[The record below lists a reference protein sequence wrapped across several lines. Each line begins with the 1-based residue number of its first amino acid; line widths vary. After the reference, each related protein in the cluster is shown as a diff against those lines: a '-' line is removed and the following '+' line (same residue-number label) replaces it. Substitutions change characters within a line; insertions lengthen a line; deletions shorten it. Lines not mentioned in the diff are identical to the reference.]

1 MRFSFLAKKFDK
13 ISPKNISEAKFN
25 QLVDALPSS
34 AIDPPKKL
42 ITEPE
47 QKETAVKIKTKK
59 DKKKKSKKE
68 KNSEPK
74 NSESTYTEPTAVPN
88 VKKKEPKNGELVDT
102 TEVFVYECAGVLFG
116 IPVAYVT
123 EITNDYGTISPL
135 KGFLRSCVGT
145 TEYRGRLLPIFQ
157 SNESYLKT
165 SEVKKDGNVDLEKT
179 PSAIITINYNGIMF
193 ALTMET
199 HVGIVSVNPAT
210 NQKNEVSVED
220 ENTSDLL
227 KDIVWYGEQ
236 NLFIFSPEKISTL
249 VFSELKNQVAIAN
262 DTEIDDQTIEEETDA
277 DLRHNYMVAKIK
289 NSTIAIEITKVL
301 EVIEGS
307 DVTPLY
313 KVADFIRGL
322 ISLRGQVLSC
332 IDLSRYLGH
341 ELTVIDERNKFI
353 VINVSGV
360 DFALCIDRVL
370 GIQSIQQS
378 SFQDSTKVF
387 QNEIPNY
394 FPNFR
399 EKEGEVTLIFKP
411 DLFLKSTE
419 LQEYKKN

>member
-1 MRFSFLAKKFDK
+1 MAKKFDK
-13 ISPKNISEAKFN
+13 ISPKNISEEKFN

-34 AIDPPKKL
+34 VVEQPKAVV
-42 ITEPE
+42 TESE
-47 QKETAVKIKTKK
+47 KKEKDDKVKV
-59 DKKKKSKKE
+59 KKSKKKKLTKEE
-68 KNSEPK
+68 KQKTLKIDATDVPINRSDDPK
-74 NSESTYTEPTAVPN
+74 IDEIVNTS
-88 VKKKEPKNGELVDT
+88 
-102 TEVFVYECAGVLFG
+102 EVFVYKCGGILFG
-116 IPVAYVT
+116 MPVAYVT

-135 KGFLRSCVGT
+135 KGFLRSCIGT
-145 TEYRGRLLPIFQ
+145 TEYRGKLLPIFQ
-157 SNESYLKT
+157 SHESYLKVG
-165 SEVKKDGNVDLEKT
+165 EIKKDENNNLYKI

-199 HVGIVSVNPAT
+199 HVGIVSISSKGNYKIA
-210 NQKNEVSVED
+210 EAFED

-227 KDIVWYGEQ
+227 KDIVWYEEQ

-249 VFSELKNQVAIAN
+249 VFSELKNQIAVGTEE
-262 DTEIDDQTIEEETDA
+262 DTDRKSSEEELA
-277 DLRHNYMVAKIK
+277 DLSHDYMVAKIK

-332 IDLSRYLGH
+332 IDLSKYLGH

-353 VINVSGV
+353 VISVSGV

-370 GIQSIQQS
+370 GIQSIRQS
-378 SFQDSTKVF
+378 SFQESTKVF

-399 EKEGEVTLIFKP
+399 EKGGEVTLIFKP
-411 DLFLKSTE
+411 DLFLKSPE
-419 LQEYKKN
+419 LQEYQKN

>member
-1 MRFSFLAKKFDK
+1 MAKKFDK
-13 ISPKNISEAKFN
+13 ISPKNISEEKFN

-34 AIDPPKKL
+34 VIQPSKPVTTSPEKK
-42 ITEPE
+42 E
-47 QKETAVKIKTKK
+47 KFDKVKV
-59 DKKKKSKKE
+59 KKSKK
-68 KNSEPK
+68 KK
-74 NSESTYTEPTAVPN
+74 YT
-88 VKKKEPKNGELVDT
+88 KKENQKISKIETREDVRNLAGDPKIEET
-102 TEVFVYECAGVLFG
+102 EISSEVFVYECGGILFG

-135 KGFLRSCVGT
+135 KGFLRSCIGT
-145 TEYRGRLLPIFQ
+145 TEYRGKLLPIFQ
-157 SNESYLKT
+157 SQESYLKID
-165 SEVKKDGNVDLEKT
+165 EIKKDKNNNLDKI

-199 HVGIVSVNPAT
+199 HVGIVSIKSKRNY
-210 NQKNEVSVED
+210 KNAEAFED
-220 ENTSDLL
+220 ENSSDLL

-236 NLFIFSPEKISTL
+236 NLFIFSPEKISLL
-249 VFSELKNQVAIAN
+249 VFSELKNQIAVE
-262 DTEIDDQTIEEETDA
+262 TEEDIDSKSSEEEII
-277 DLRHNYMVAKIK
+277 DLGQDYMVAKIK

-332 IDLSRYLGH
+332 IDLSKYLGH

-353 VINVSGV
+353 VISVSGV

-370 GIQSIQQS
+370 GIQSIRQS

-387 QNEIPNY
+387 QNDIPDY

-411 DLFLKSTE
+411 DSFLKSAE

>member
-1 MRFSFLAKKFDK
+1 M
-13 ISPKNISEAKFN
+13 
-25 QLVDALPSS
+25 
-34 AIDPPKKL
+34 
-42 ITEPE
+42 
-47 QKETAVKIKTKK
+47 
-59 DKKKKSKKE
+59 
-68 KNSEPK
+68 
-74 NSESTYTEPTAVPN
+74 
-88 VKKKEPKNGELVDT
+88 
-102 TEVFVYECAGVLFG
+102 FVYECGGVLFG

-135 KGFLRSCVGT
+135 KGFLRSCIGT
-145 TEYRGRLLPIFQ
+145 TEYRGKLLPIFQ
-157 SNESYLKT
+157 SQESYLKIGDI
-165 SEVKKDGNVDLEKT
+165 KKDENSNLNKM

-199 HVGIVSVNPAT
+199 HVGIVSISSPGNYKIADT
-210 NQKNEVSVED
+210 FED

-227 KDIVWYGEQ
+227 KDIVWYEEQ
-236 NLFIFSPEKISTL
+236 NLFIFSPEKISIL
-249 VFSELKNQVAIAN
+249 VFSELKNQIAVGSEE
-262 DTEIDDQTIEEETDA
+262 DTDKKSSEQELTDLSH
-277 DLRHNYMVAKIK
+277 DYMVAKIK

-332 IDLSRYLGH
+332 IDLSKYLGH
-341 ELTVIDERNKFI
+341 ELTIIDERNKFI
-353 VINVSGV
+353 VISVSGV

-378 SFQDSTKVF
+378 SFQESNKVF

-394 FPNFR
+394 FPNFQ
-399 EKEGEVTLIFKP
+399 EKAGEVTLIFKP
-411 DLFLKSTE
+411 DFFLKSTA
-419 LQEYKKN
+419 LQEYQKN

>member
-1 MRFSFLAKKFDK
+1 M
-13 ISPKNISEAKFN
+13 
-25 QLVDALPSS
+25 
-34 AIDPPKKL
+34 
-42 ITEPE
+42 
-47 QKETAVKIKTKK
+47 
-59 DKKKKSKKE
+59 
-68 KNSEPK
+68 
-74 NSESTYTEPTAVPN
+74 
-88 VKKKEPKNGELVDT
+88 
-102 TEVFVYECAGVLFG
+102 FVYECGGILFG
-116 IPVAYVT
+116 IPVAFVT
-123 EITNDYGTISPL
+123 EITNDYGAISPL
-135 KGFLRSCVGT
+135 KGFLRSCIGT
-145 TEYRGRLLPIFQ
+145 TEYRGKLLPIFQ
-157 SNESYLKT
+157 SQESYRKID
-165 SEVKKDGNVDLEKT
+165 EVKKDGNNNLDKM
-179 PSAIITINYNGIMF
+179 PSAIITVNYNGIMF

-199 HVGIVSVNPAT
+199 HVGIVSINSTSNYKIA
-210 NQKNEVSVED
+210 EASES

-227 KDIVWYGEQ
+227 KDIVWYEEQ

-249 VFSELKNQVAIAN
+249 VFSELKNQIAVR
-262 DTEIDDQTIEEETDA
+262 TEEDIDSKSSEEEMT
-277 DLRHNYMVAKIK
+277 DLRYDYMVAKIK

-332 IDLSRYLGH
+332 IDLSKYLGH

-353 VINVSGV
+353 VISVSGV

-387 QNEIPNY
+387 QNDIPNY

-399 EKEGEVTLIFKP
+399 EKGGEVTLIFKP
-411 DLFLKSTE
+411 DFFLKSTE

>member
-1 MRFSFLAKKFDK
+1 LAKKFDK
-13 ISPKNISEAKFN
+13 ISPKNISEEKFN

-34 AIDPPKKL
+34 VIEQPKAVV
-42 ITEPE
+42 TAPE
-47 QKETAVKIKTKK
+47 KKEKTDKVKV
-59 DKKKKSKKE
+59 KKSKKKKLNKE
-68 KNSEPK
+68 ENQKTPRIDAT
-74 NSESTYTEPTAVPN
+74 ESPINRSGDPVIEEIVNTR
-88 VKKKEPKNGELVDT
+88 
-102 TEVFVYECAGVLFG
+102 EVFVYECGGILFG
-116 IPVAYVT
+116 IPVAFVT
-123 EITNDYGTISPL
+123 EITNDYGVISPL
-135 KGFLRSCVGT
+135 KGFLRSCIGT
-145 TEYRGRLLPIFQ
+145 TEYRGKLLPIFQ
-157 SNESYLKT
+157 SQESYLKT
-165 SEVKKDGNVDLEKT
+165 DEVEKDENNNLDKM
-179 PSAIITINYNGIMF
+179 PSAIITVNYNGIMF

-199 HVGIVSVNPAT
+199 HVGIVSINSTSNYKIA
-210 NQKNEVSVED
+210 EASES

-227 KDIVWYGEQ
+227 KDIVWYEEQ

-249 VFSELKNQVAIAN
+249 VFSELKNQIAVR
-262 DTEIDDQTIEEETDA
+262 TEEDIDSKFSEEEITDLSH
-277 DLRHNYMVAKIK
+277 DYMVANIK

-332 IDLSRYLGH
+332 IDLSKYLGH

-353 VINVSGV
+353 VISVSGV

-387 QNEIPNY
+387 QNDIPNY

-399 EKEGEVTLIFKP
+399 EKGGEVTLIFKP
-411 DLFLKSTE
+411 DFFLKSAE

>member
-42 ITEPE
+42 VPEPE

-199 HVGIVSVNPAT
+199 HVGIVSVNPTT

>member
-1 MRFSFLAKKFDK
+1 MAKKFDK

-34 AIDPPKKL
+34 AIEPSKNLPP
-42 ITEPE
+42 EPE
-47 QKETAVKIKTKK
+47 QKETADKVKTKK
-59 DKKKKSKKE
+59 QKKKKRKKE

-74 NSESTYTEPTAVPN
+74 NSESTNTEPTAVHI
-88 VKKKEPKNGELVDT
+88 VKKKEPQNEELVDT
-102 TEVFVYECAGVLFG
+102 TEVFVYECAGILFG

-157 SNESYLKT
+157 SDESYLKT
-165 SEVKKDGNVDLEKT
+165 SEVKKDGNSNLEKT

-199 HVGIVSVNPAT
+199 HVGIVSVNPAS
-210 NQKNEVSVED
+210 NQKTEVSVED

-236 NLFIFSPEKISTL
+236 NLFVFSPEKISTL
-249 VFSELKNQVAIAN
+249 VFSELKNQIAIAN
-262 DTEIDDQTIEEETDA
+262 NGEPDDKSVEEEKGT
-277 DLRHNYMVAKIK
+277 DLRHDYMVAKIK

-378 SFQDSTKVF
+378 SFQDSIKVF

-399 EKEGEVTLIFKP
+399 EKDGEVTLIFKP

-419 LQEYKKN
+419 LQEYQKN

>member
-1 MRFSFLAKKFDK
+1 MAKKFDK
-13 ISPKNISEAKFN
+13 ISPKNISEEKFN

-34 AIDPPKKL
+34 VIEQPKAVV
-42 ITEPE
+42 TAPE
-47 QKETAVKIKTKK
+47 KKEKNDKVKA
-59 DKKKKSKKE
+59 KKSKK
-68 KNSEPK
+68 KK
-74 NSESTYTEPTAVPN
+74 L
-88 VKKKEPKNGELVDT
+88 KKEENQKSSRIDTTESSINRSGDPINGEIVNT
-102 TEVFVYECAGVLFG
+102 REVFVYECGGILFG
-116 IPVAYVT
+116 IPVAFVT
-123 EITNDYGTISPL
+123 EITNDYGAISPL
-135 KGFLRSCVGT
+135 KGFLRSCIGT
-145 TEYRGRLLPIFQ
+145 TEYRGKLLPIFQ
-157 SNESYLKT
+157 SQESYLKT
-165 SEVKKDGNVDLEKT
+165 DEVKKDGNNNLDKM
-179 PSAIITINYNGIMF
+179 PSAIITVNYNGIMF

-199 HVGIVSVNPAT
+199 HVGIVSINSQSNYKIAEPS
-210 NQKNEVSVED
+210 ER

-227 KDIVWYGEQ
+227 KDIVWYEEQ
-236 NLFIFSPEKISTL
+236 NLFIFSPEKISML
-249 VFSELKNQVAIAN
+249 VFSELKNQIAVG
-262 DTEIDDQTIEEETDA
+262 TEEDIDSKSSEEEIT
-277 DLRHNYMVAKIK
+277 DLRHDYMVAKIK

-332 IDLSRYLGH
+332 IDLSKYLGH

-353 VINVSGV
+353 VISVSGV

-387 QNEIPNY
+387 QNDIPNY

-399 EKEGEVTLIFKP
+399 EKGGEVTLIFKP
-411 DLFLKSTE
+411 DFFLKSAE

>member
-1 MRFSFLAKKFDK
+1 MAKKFDK
-13 ISPKNISEAKFN
+13 ISPKNISEEKFN

-34 AIDPPKKL
+34 VIEQPKAVVAAPEKKEKIDK
-42 ITEPE
+42 
-47 QKETAVKIKTKK
+47 VKV
-59 DKKKKSKKE
+59 KKSKK
-68 KNSEPK
+68 
-74 NSESTYTEPTAVPN
+74 
-88 VKKKEPKNGELVDT
+88 KKLNKEENQKSSGIDT
-102 TEVFVYECAGVLFG
+102 TEGSINRSGDPISGEIVNTKEVFVYECGGILFG
-116 IPVAYVT
+116 IPVAFVT
-123 EITNDYGTISPL
+123 EITNDYGAISPL
-135 KGFLRSCVGT
+135 KGFLRSCIGT
-145 TEYRGRLLPIFQ
+145 TEYRGKLLPIFQ
-157 SNESYLKT
+157 SQESYLKID
-165 SEVKKDGNVDLEKT
+165 EVKKDGNNNLDKM
-179 PSAIITINYNGIMF
+179 PSAIITVNYNGIMF

-199 HVGIVSVNPAT
+199 HVGIVSINSTSNYKIA
-210 NQKNEVSVED
+210 EASES

-227 KDIVWYGEQ
+227 KDIVWYEEQ
-236 NLFIFSPEKISTL
+236 NLFIFSPEKISML
-249 VFSELKNQVAIAN
+249 VFSELKNQIAVG
-262 DTEIDDQTIEEETDA
+262 TEEDIDSKSNEEEIT
-277 DLRHNYMVAKIK
+277 DLRHDYMVAKIK

-332 IDLSRYLGH
+332 IDLSKYLGH

-353 VINVSGV
+353 VISVSGV

-387 QNEIPNY
+387 QNDIPNY

-399 EKEGEVTLIFKP
+399 EKGGEVTLIFKP
-411 DLFLKSTE
+411 DFFLKSAE

>member
-1 MRFSFLAKKFDK
+1 MAKKFDK
-13 ISPKNISEAKFN
+13 ISPKNISEEKFN

-34 AIDPPKKL
+34 VIEPSKPVTTAPEKKEKIDK
-42 ITEPE
+42 
-47 QKETAVKIKTKK
+47 VKV
-59 DKKKKSKKE
+59 KKSKK
-68 KNSEPK
+68 KKFN
-74 NSESTYTEPTAVPN
+74 
-88 VKKKEPKNGELVDT
+88 KKENQKISKIETREDVRNLGGDPKIEET
-102 TEVFVYECAGVLFG
+102 EITSEVFVYECGGILFG

-123 EITNDYGTISPL
+123 EITNDYGAISPL
-135 KGFLRSCVGT
+135 KGFLRSCIGT
-145 TEYRGRLLPIFQ
+145 TEYRGKLLPIFQ
-157 SNESYLKT
+157 SQESYLKID
-165 SEVKKDGNVDLEKT
+165 EIKKDKNNNLDKI
-179 PSAIITINYNGIMF
+179 PSAIITINYKGIMF

-199 HVGIVSVNPAT
+199 HVGIVSIKSKSNY
-210 NQKNEVSVED
+210 KNAEAFED
-220 ENTSDLL
+220 ENRSDLL

-236 NLFIFSPEKISTL
+236 NLFIFSPEKISIL
-249 VFSELKNQVAIAN
+249 VFSELKNQIAVE
-262 DTEIDDQTIEEETDA
+262 TEEDIDNKSSEEEVI
-277 DLRHNYMVAKIK
+277 DLGQDYMVAKIK

-332 IDLSRYLGH
+332 IDLSKYLGH

-353 VINVSGV
+353 VISVSGV

-370 GIQSIQQS
+370 GIQSIRQS

-387 QNEIPNY
+387 QNDIPDY

-411 DLFLKSTE
+411 DSFLKSAE

>member
-1 MRFSFLAKKFDK
+1 MAKKFDK
-13 ISPKNISEAKFN
+13 ISPKNISEEKFN

-34 AIDPPKKL
+34 AIEQSKAVVTPPGKKEKL
-42 ITEPE
+42 D
-47 QKETAVKIKTKK
+47 KVKV
-59 DKKKKSKKE
+59 KKSKSQKLTKE
-68 KNSEPK
+68 EKQKTSKIDATESPISRSDDPK
-74 NSESTYTEPTAVPN
+74 IEEIVNTR
-88 VKKKEPKNGELVDT
+88 
-102 TEVFVYECAGVLFG
+102 EVFVYECGGVLFG

-135 KGFLRSCVGT
+135 KGFLRSCIGT
-145 TEYRGRLLPIFQ
+145 TEYRGKLLPIFQ
-157 SNESYLKT
+157 SQESYLKIG
-165 SEVKKDGNVDLEKT
+165 EIKKDENNNLDKM
-179 PSAIITINYNGIMF
+179 PSAIITIDYNGIMF

-199 HVGIVSVNPAT
+199 HVGIVSISSPGNYKIADT
-210 NQKNEVSVED
+210 FED

-227 KDIVWYGEQ
+227 KDIVWYEEQ
-236 NLFIFSPEKISTL
+236 NLFIFSPEKISKL
-249 VFSELKNQVAIAN
+249 VFSELKNQIAVGSEE
-262 DTEIDDQTIEEETDA
+262 DTDKKSSEQELTDLSH
-277 DLRHNYMVAKIK
+277 DYMVAKIK

-332 IDLSRYLGH
+332 IDLSKYLGH
-341 ELTVIDERNKFI
+341 ELTIIDERNKFI
-353 VINVSGV
+353 VISVSGV

-378 SFQDSTKVF
+378 SFQESNKVF

-394 FPNFR
+394 FPNFQ
-399 EKEGEVTLIFKP
+399 EKAGEVTLIFKP
-411 DLFLKSTE
+411 DFFLKSAA
-419 LQEYKKN
+419 LQEYQKK

>member
-1 MRFSFLAKKFDK
+1 MAKKFDK
-13 ISPKNISEAKFN
+13 ISPKNISEEKFN

-34 AIDPPKKL
+34 AIEQSKAVVTPPGKKEKL
-42 ITEPE
+42 D
-47 QKETAVKIKTKK
+47 KVKV
-59 DKKKKSKKE
+59 KKSKSQKLTKE
-68 KNSEPK
+68 EKQKTSKIDATESPISRSDDPK
-74 NSESTYTEPTAVPN
+74 IEEIVNTR
-88 VKKKEPKNGELVDT
+88 
-102 TEVFVYECAGVLFG
+102 EVFVYECGGVLFG

-135 KGFLRSCVGT
+135 KGFLRSCIGT
-145 TEYRGRLLPIFQ
+145 TEYRGKLLPIFQ
-157 SNESYLKT
+157 SQESYLKIG
-165 SEVKKDGNVDLEKT
+165 EIKKDENNNLDKM

-199 HVGIVSVNPAT
+199 HVGIVSISSPGNYKIADT
-210 NQKNEVSVED
+210 FED

-227 KDIVWYGEQ
+227 KDIVWYEEQ
-236 NLFIFSPEKISTL
+236 NLFIFSPEKISIL
-249 VFSELKNQVAIAN
+249 VFSELKNQIAVRSEE
-262 DTEIDDQTIEEETDA
+262 DTDKKSSEQELTDLSH
-277 DLRHNYMVAKIK
+277 DYMVAKIK

-332 IDLSRYLGH
+332 IDLSKYLGH
-341 ELTVIDERNKFI
+341 ELTIIDERNKFI
-353 VINVSGV
+353 VISVSGV

-378 SFQDSTKVF
+378 SFQESNKVF

-394 FPNFR
+394 FPNFQ
-399 EKEGEVTLIFKP
+399 EKAGEVTLIFKP
-411 DLFLKSTE
+411 DFFLKSTA
-419 LQEYKKN
+419 LQEYQKN

>member
-1 MRFSFLAKKFDK
+1 MAKKFDK
-13 ISPKNISEAKFN
+13 ISPKNISEEKFN

-34 AIDPPKKL
+34 VIEQPKAVV
-42 ITEPE
+42 TAPE
-47 QKETAVKIKTKK
+47 KKEKTDKVKV
-59 DKKKKSKKE
+59 KKSKKKKLNKE
-68 KNSEPK
+68 ENQKTPRIDAT
-74 NSESTYTEPTAVPN
+74 ESPINRSGDPVIEEIVNTR
-88 VKKKEPKNGELVDT
+88 
-102 TEVFVYECAGVLFG
+102 EVFVYECGGILFG
-116 IPVAYVT
+116 IPVAFVT
-123 EITNDYGTISPL
+123 EITNDYGVISPL
-135 KGFLRSCVGT
+135 KGFLRSCIGT
-145 TEYRGRLLPIFQ
+145 TEYRGKLLPIFQ
-157 SNESYLKT
+157 SQESYLKT
-165 SEVKKDGNVDLEKT
+165 DEVEKDENNNLDKM
-179 PSAIITINYNGIMF
+179 PSAIITVNYNGIMF

-199 HVGIVSVNPAT
+199 HVGIVSINSTSNYKIA
-210 NQKNEVSVED
+210 EASES

-227 KDIVWYGEQ
+227 KDIVWYEEQ
-236 NLFIFSPEKISTL
+236 NLFIFSPEKISML
-249 VFSELKNQVAIAN
+249 VFSELKNQIAVR
-262 DTEIDDQTIEEETDA
+262 TEEDIDSKSSEEEIT
-277 DLRHNYMVAKIK
+277 DLRHDYMVAKIK

-332 IDLSRYLGH
+332 IDLSKYLGH

-353 VINVSGV
+353 VISVSGV

-387 QNEIPNY
+387 QNDIPNY

-399 EKEGEVTLIFKP
+399 EKGGEVTLIFKP
-411 DLFLKSTE
+411 DFFLKSAE

>member
-1 MRFSFLAKKFDK
+1 
-13 ISPKNISEAKFN
+13 
-25 QLVDALPSS
+25 
-34 AIDPPKKL
+34 
-42 ITEPE
+42 
-47 QKETAVKIKTKK
+47 
-59 DKKKKSKKE
+59 
-68 KNSEPK
+68 
-74 NSESTYTEPTAVPN
+74 
-88 VKKKEPKNGELVDT
+88 
-102 TEVFVYECAGVLFG
+102 
-116 IPVAYVT
+116 VT
-123 EITNDYGTISPL
+123 EITNEYGTISPL

-145 TEYRGRLLPIFQ
+145 TEYRGRLLPIFD
-157 SNESYLKT
+157 SYESHLKT
-165 SEVKKDGNVDLEKT
+165 SDIKKDDSITLEKT
-179 PSAIITINYNGIMF
+179 PTAIITINYNGIMF

-199 HVGIVSVNPAT
+199 HVGIVSVNPAS
-210 NQKNEVSVED
+210 NQKSEVAVGEED
-220 ENTSDLL
+220 KNGLL
-227 KDIVWYGEQ
+227 KDIVWYEDQ
-236 NLFIFSPEKISTL
+236 NLFIFSPEKISNL
-249 VFSELKNQVAIAN
+249 VFLELKNQIAIAS
-262 DTEIDDQTIEEETDA
+262 DAEKDEINVEEEIVA
-277 DLRHNYMVAKIK
+277 DLRQNYMLAKIK

-394 FPNFR
+394 FPNFQ

-419 LQEYKKN
+419 LQEYQKN

>member
-1 MRFSFLAKKFDK
+1 MAKKFDK
-13 ISPKNISEAKFN
+13 ISPKNISEEKFN

-34 AIDPPKKL
+34 VIQPSKPVTTSPEKK
-42 ITEPE
+42 E
-47 QKETAVKIKTKK
+47 KFDKVKV
-59 DKKKKSKKE
+59 KKSKK
-68 KNSEPK
+68 KK
-74 NSESTYTEPTAVPN
+74 YT
-88 VKKKEPKNGELVDT
+88 KKENQKISKIETREDVRNLAGDPKIEET
-102 TEVFVYECAGVLFG
+102 EISSEVFVYECGGILFG

-135 KGFLRSCVGT
+135 KGFLRSCIGT
-145 TEYRGRLLPIFQ
+145 TEYRGKLLPIFQ
-157 SNESYLKT
+157 SQESYLKID
-165 SEVKKDGNVDLEKT
+165 EIKKDKNNNLDKI
-179 PSAIITINYNGIMF
+179 PSAIITINYKGIMF

-199 HVGIVSVNPAT
+199 HVGIVSIKSKSNY
-210 NQKNEVSVED
+210 KNAEAFED
-220 ENTSDLL
+220 ENRSDLL

-236 NLFIFSPEKISTL
+236 NLFIFSPEKISLL
-249 VFSELKNQVAIAN
+249 VFSELKNQIAVE
-262 DTEIDDQTIEEETDA
+262 TEEDIDSKSSEEEII
-277 DLRHNYMVAKIK
+277 DLGQDYMVAKIK

-332 IDLSRYLGH
+332 IDLSKYLGH

-353 VINVSGV
+353 VISVSGV

-370 GIQSIQQS
+370 GIQSIRQS

-387 QNEIPNY
+387 QNDIPDY

-411 DLFLKSTE
+411 DSFLKSAE

>member
-1 MRFSFLAKKFDK
+1 MAKKFDK

-34 AIDPPKKL
+34 VVEQPKAVV
-42 ITEPE
+42 TESE
-47 QKETAVKIKTKK
+47 KKEKNDKVKV
-59 DKKKKSKKE
+59 KKSKKKKLIKEE
-68 KNSEPK
+68 KQKTLKIDATDVPINRSDDPK
-74 NSESTYTEPTAVPN
+74 IDEIVNTS
-88 VKKKEPKNGELVDT
+88 
-102 TEVFVYECAGVLFG
+102 EVFVYKCGGILFG
-116 IPVAYVT
+116 MPVAYVT

-135 KGFLRSCVGT
+135 KGFLRSCIGT
-145 TEYRGRLLPIFQ
+145 TEYRGKLLPIFQ
-157 SNESYLKT
+157 SHESYLKVG
-165 SEVKKDGNVDLEKT
+165 EIKKAENNDLNKM

-199 HVGIVSVNPAT
+199 HVGIVSISSKGNYKIA
-210 NQKNEVSVED
+210 EAFED

-227 KDIVWYGEQ
+227 KDIVWYEEQ

-249 VFSELKNQVAIAN
+249 VFSELKNQIAVG
-262 DTEIDDQTIEEETDA
+262 IEEDTDRKSSEEQLA
-277 DLRHNYMVAKIK
+277 DLSHDYMVAKIK

-332 IDLSRYLGH
+332 IDLSKYLGH

-353 VINVSGV
+353 VISVSGV
-360 DFALCIDRVL
+360 DFALCIDSVI

-387 QNEIPNY
+387 QNDIPNY

-399 EKEGEVTLIFKP
+399 EKGGEVTLIFKP
-411 DLFLKSTE
+411 DFFLKSAE

>member
-1 MRFSFLAKKFDK
+1 MAKKFDK
-13 ISPKNISEAKFN
+13 ISPKNISEEKFN

-34 AIDPPKKL
+34 VIEQPKAVV
-42 ITEPE
+42 TAPE
-47 QKETAVKIKTKK
+47 KKEKTDKVKV
-59 DKKKKSKKE
+59 KKSKKKKLNKE
-68 KNSEPK
+68 ENQKTPRIDAT
-74 NSESTYTEPTAVPN
+74 ESPINRSGDPVTEEIVNTR
-88 VKKKEPKNGELVDT
+88 
-102 TEVFVYECAGVLFG
+102 EVFVYECGGILFG
-116 IPVAYVT
+116 IPVAFVT
-123 EITNDYGTISPL
+123 EITNDYGVISPL
-135 KGFLRSCVGT
+135 KGFLRSCIGT
-145 TEYRGRLLPIFQ
+145 TEYRGKLLPIFQ
-157 SNESYLKT
+157 SQESYLKT
-165 SEVKKDGNVDLEKT
+165 DEVKKDGNNNLDKM
-179 PSAIITINYNGIMF
+179 PSAIITVNYNGIMF

-199 HVGIVSVNPAT
+199 HVGIVSINSQSNYKIAEPS
-210 NQKNEVSVED
+210 ES

-227 KDIVWYGEQ
+227 KDIVWYEEQ
-236 NLFIFSPEKISTL
+236 NLFIFSPEKISML
-249 VFSELKNQVAIAN
+249 VFSELKNQIAVG
-262 DTEIDDQTIEEETDA
+262 TEEDIDSKSSEEEITDLSH
-277 DLRHNYMVAKIK
+277 DYMVAKIK

-332 IDLSRYLGH
+332 IDLSKYLGH

-353 VINVSGV
+353 VISVSGV

-387 QNEIPNY
+387 QNDIPNY

-399 EKEGEVTLIFKP
+399 EKGGEVTLIFKP
-411 DLFLKSTE
+411 DFFLKSAE

>member
-1 MRFSFLAKKFDK
+1 MAKKFDK
-13 ISPKNISEAKFN
+13 ISPKNISEEKFN

-34 AIDPPKKL
+34 VIEQPKAVVAAPEKKEKIDK
-42 ITEPE
+42 
-47 QKETAVKIKTKK
+47 VKV
-59 DKKKKSKKE
+59 KKSKK
-68 KNSEPK
+68 
-74 NSESTYTEPTAVPN
+74 
-88 VKKKEPKNGELVDT
+88 KKLNKEENQKSSGIDT
-102 TEVFVYECAGVLFG
+102 TEGSINRSGDPITGEIVNTKEVFVYECGGILFG
-116 IPVAYVT
+116 IPVAFVT
-123 EITNDYGTISPL
+123 EITNDYGAISPL
-135 KGFLRSCVGT
+135 KGFLRSCIGT
-145 TEYRGRLLPIFQ
+145 TEYRGKLLPIFQ
-157 SNESYLKT
+157 SQESYLKID
-165 SEVKKDGNVDLEKT
+165 EVKKDGNNNLDKM
-179 PSAIITINYNGIMF
+179 PSAIITVNYNGIMF

-199 HVGIVSVNPAT
+199 HVGIVSINSTSNYKIA
-210 NQKNEVSVED
+210 EVSES

-227 KDIVWYGEQ
+227 KDIVWYEEQ
-236 NLFIFSPEKISTL
+236 NLFIFSPEKISML
-249 VFSELKNQVAIAN
+249 VFSELKNQIAVG
-262 DTEIDDQTIEEETDA
+262 TEEDIDSKSNEEEIT
-277 DLRHNYMVAKIK
+277 DLRHDYMVAKIK

-332 IDLSRYLGH
+332 IDLSKYLGH

-353 VINVSGV
+353 VISVSGV

-387 QNEIPNY
+387 QNDIPNY

-411 DLFLKSTE
+411 DFFLKSAE
-419 LQEYKKN
+419 LQEYQKN

>member
-1 MRFSFLAKKFDK
+1 LAKKFDK

-34 AIDPPKKL
+34 AVEPTQNL
-42 ITEPE
+42 IPEPE
-47 QKETAVKIKTKK
+47 QKETAVKVKRKK
-59 DKKKKSKKE
+59 EKKKKSTNE
-68 KNSEPK
+68 KNLKPK
-74 NSESTYTEPTAVPN
+74 NSESTNTEPTAAPIIE
-88 VKKKEPKNGELVDT
+88 KKEPTNEELVDT

-135 KGFLRSCVGT
+135 KGFLRSCIGT

-157 SNESYLKT
+157 SDESYLKI
-165 SEVKKDGNVDLEKT
+165 SKVKKDGNISLEKT
-179 PSAIITINYNGIMF
+179 PSAIITINYRGIMF

-199 HVGIVSVNPAT
+199 HVGIVSVNPAS
-210 NQKNEVSVED
+210 NQKTEVFVED

-249 VFSELKNQVAIAN
+249 VFAELKNQIAIAN
-262 DTEIDDQTIEEETDA
+262 DTEIDDQPIEEEETGT

-353 VINVSGV
+353 VINVSGT

>member
-1 MRFSFLAKKFDK
+1 MAKKFDK
-13 ISPKNISEAKFN
+13 ISPKNISEEKFN

-34 AIDPPKKL
+34 VIEQPKAVV
-42 ITEPE
+42 TAPE
-47 QKETAVKIKTKK
+47 KKEKTDKVKV
-59 DKKKKSKKE
+59 KKSKKKKLNKE
-68 KNSEPK
+68 ENQKTPRIDAT
-74 NSESTYTEPTAVPN
+74 ESPINRSGDPVIEEIVNTR
-88 VKKKEPKNGELVDT
+88 
-102 TEVFVYECAGVLFG
+102 EVFVYECGGILFG
-116 IPVAYVT
+116 IPVAFVT
-123 EITNDYGTISPL
+123 EITNDYGVISPL
-135 KGFLRSCVGT
+135 KGFLRSCIGT
-145 TEYRGRLLPIFQ
+145 TEYRGKLLPIFQ
-157 SNESYLKT
+157 SQESYLKT
-165 SEVKKDGNVDLEKT
+165 DEVEKDENNNLDKM
-179 PSAIITINYNGIMF
+179 PSAIITVNYNGIMF

-199 HVGIVSVNPAT
+199 HVGIVSINSTSNYKIA
-210 NQKNEVSVED
+210 EASES

-227 KDIVWYGEQ
+227 KDIVWYEEQ

-249 VFSELKNQVAIAN
+249 VFSELKNQIAVGTEE
-262 DTEIDDQTIEEETDA
+262 DTDRKSSEEELA
-277 DLRHNYMVAKIK
+277 DLSHDYMVAKIK

-332 IDLSRYLGH
+332 IDLSKYLGH

-353 VINVSGV
+353 VISVSGV

-378 SFQDSTKVF
+378 SFQDSNKVF

-394 FPNFR
+394 FPNFQ
-399 EKEGEVTLIFKP
+399 EKAGEVTLIFKP
-411 DLFLKSTE
+411 DFFLKSAE